1 MPQMLS
7 QMKNK
12 KKTENGVSGIELM
25 LSCFLY
31 QSKNPA
37 IRNQSQCYLIFIN
50 RPLKLLS
57 VDLLT
62 PWQGRLQTAFAG
74 TY

>member
-1 MPQMLS
+1 MQQMLS

-37 IRNQSQCYLIFIN
+37 
-50 RPLKLLS
+50 
-57 VDLLT
+57 
-62 PWQGRLQTAFAG
+62 
-74 TY
+74 